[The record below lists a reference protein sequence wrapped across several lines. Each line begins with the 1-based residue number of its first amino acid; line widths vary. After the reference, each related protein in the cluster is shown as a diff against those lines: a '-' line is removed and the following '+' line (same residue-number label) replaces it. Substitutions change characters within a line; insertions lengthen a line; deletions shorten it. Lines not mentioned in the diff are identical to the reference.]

1 MADFI
6 GVPTSDIANTDW
18 SSSGSNFYTEVDSGE
33 SSSTVDYVQKTGG
46 TGTLKFGLTLPSDV
60 TRFGSVAGRNCYGHF
75 NIRDFG
81 GGDGDYHTLS
91 AQIFK
96 SDGTTPLTD
105 QITNKQ
111 SSSGTKNIVLAF
123 WDTLGG

>member
-46 TGTLKFGLTLPSDV
+46 TGT
-60 TRFGSVAGRNCYGHF
+60 
-75 NIRDFG
+75 
-81 GGDGDYHTLS
+81 
-91 AQIFK
+91 
-96 SDGTTPLTD
+96 
-105 QITNKQ
+105 
-111 SSSGTKNIVLAF
+111 
-123 WDTLGG
+123 